1 MLAVGDRIVYPMHGP
16 GVVSA
21 IEENEYKGNMIKYI
35 VLKMVIGEMIIKIPV
50 DNFSNKAFGFRP
62 PIERDEVEAIAQLI
76 TSDRKED
83 HESTNWNSRL
93 NVYLAK
99 LKTGVLKDVA
109 EVLRVLIKKE
119 RSKKI
124 STGERR
130 LLNSA
135 KQILLAEIAIVTEQ
149 THEDVGK
156 WFDKLI
162 EESIGGQ

>member
-1 MLAVGDRIVYPMHGP
+1 MLVVGDRVVYPMHGP

-21 IEENEYKGNMIKYI
+21 IEENEYKGNMVTYI
-35 VLKMVIGEMIIKIPV
+35 VLKMVIGEMTIKIPV

-62 PIERDEVEAIAQLI
+62 PIERDEIDTIAQII
-76 TSDRKED
+76 TSDKKEE

-135 KQILLAEIAIVTEQ
+135 KQILLAEIALVTDQNNE
-149 THEDVGK
+149 EVLK
-156 WFDKLI
+156 WFDTLM
-162 EESIGGQ
+162 EQHIGG

>member
-1 MLAVGDRIVYPMHGP
+1 MLAIGDRIVYPMHGP

-21 IEENEYKGNMIKYI
+21 IEKNEYKGTMITYV
-35 VLKMVIGEMIIKIPV
+35 VLTMVIGEMTIKIPM
-50 DNFSNKAFGFRP
+50 DNFSNEAFGFRA
-62 PIERDEVEAIAQLI
+62 PIELAEVQNIENIL
-76 TSDRKED
+76 TSDKKEE

-99 LKTGVLKDVA
+99 LKTGALDDVA

-135 KQILLAEIAIVTEQ
+135 KQILLAEIAIVTNKSN
-149 THEDVGK
+149 EDVVK
-156 WFDKLI
+156 WFDILM
-162 EESIGGQ
+162 EQSIGG